1 MLQNTM
7 VIRMRE
13 DCGPYAV
20 TVRNGR
26 VYNALIETPR
36 RGATAY
42 RYRQY
47 GNGVFPTLFDSECAC
62 GEAGL

>member
-26 VYNALIETPR
+26 VYNALIENPR
-36 RGATAY
+36 RGSTARKY
-42 RYRQY
+42 KQY
-47 GNGVFPTLFDSECAC
+47 GDRGFPTLFDSECVC
-62 GEAGL
+62 GGAGL